1 MGFLYNLFI
10 NFYLLLI
17 NVASVFNIKAKKW
30 IIGRRHIFERFA
42 SKISIEDEYIWVH
55 CASLGEFEQGHPII
69 KSIKK
74 QFPKYKI
81 LLTFFSPSGYEIRKD
96 YEFADVVEYLPSDT
110 KMNAKRMLEI
120 IKPKIAIFVKY
131 EFWFNYLKE
140 LHYHNIPVFF
150 ISSIFRPN
158 QYFFK
163 FYGAWFRNR
172 LKTITHFFVQNEQ
185 SKELLIKINIENV
198 TSCGDTRFDQV
209 YMLSQNPLKFPL
221 VESFKGKSKLIIV
234 GSSWPQDEEIV
245 FPLIDQFPDTK
256 FIIAPHEVH
265 PARIN
270 KIVKKLDNQTIVY
283 SKANAESINRS
294 QVLII
299 DSIGILAQ
307 LYQYATLVYIGGGFG
322 VGIHNIQEPITY
334 GKPVIFGPRFEKF
347 QEAKDLIKQKG
358 VFSIKTKEQ
367 LNKAISLLINDQ
379 NEYQHSVQICKDY
392 VEENIGASKIILNQ
406 LKEYLT

>member
-1 MGFLYNLFI
+1 M
-10 NFYLLLI
+10 I

-120 IKPKIAIFVKY
+120 IKPKIVIFVKY

-140 LHYHNIPVFF
+140 LNYHNIPVFF

-209 YMLSQNPLKFPL
+209 YILSQNPLKFPL

-283 SKANAESINRS
+283 SKANTESINRP

-347 QEAKDLIKQKG
+347 QEARDLIKQKG

-392 VEENIGASKIILNQ
+392 VEANIGASKIILNQ